1 MLLSFFLGLVTLVI
15 AAKTSSSSCQQEYSQ
30 VQTAMFINL
39 ALAAFHIFFAVY
51 IQWKLIK
58 TIAEDS
64 DGNQNMAMATR
75 MWNIVLYDVVFCIY
89 TPVAAFSFVW
99 GFIQPGYASD
109 CVHEGLDG
117 GNWAWFMGVV
127 FVTYG
132 MAAVSY
138 LCCWT
143 CVVSTCGITQGS
155 FQSAR
160 ANFMQAQARNP
171 LVGSASQMSPPV
183 VVAMPQMSAPVVV
196 AMPVVQPQ
204 IAVAIATPLVAAQ
217 PQQALAS
224 PF

>member
-1 MLLSFFLGLVTLVI
+1 MLLSFLLGLATLAI
-15 AAKTSSSSCQQEYSQ
+15 AGKTSSSSCQQESPE
-30 VQTAMFINL
+30 VRTAMFINL
-39 ALAAFHIFFAVY
+39 SLAAFHIFFAVY

-58 TIAEDS
+58 TIAEDT

-89 TPVAAFSFVW
+89 VPVAGFSFVW
-99 GFIQPGYASD
+99 GFIQPGYASE
-109 CVHEGLDG
+109 CVREGLDG

-132 MAAVSY
+132 LAAVSY

-171 LVGSASQMSPPV
+171 LVGSATQMSP
-183 VVAMPQMSAPVVV
+183 PVVV

-204 IAVAIATPLVAAQ
+204 IAVAVATPVVAAQ